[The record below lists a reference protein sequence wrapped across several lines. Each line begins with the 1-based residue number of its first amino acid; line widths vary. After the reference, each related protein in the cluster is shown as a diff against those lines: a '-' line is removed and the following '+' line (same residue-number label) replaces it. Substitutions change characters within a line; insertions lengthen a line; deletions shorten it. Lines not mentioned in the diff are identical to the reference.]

1 MNKSEGRQKINLEGI
16 QILRMLLS
24 LWIVFIH
31 CCNIRNN
38 ILRILVLDKELHVP
52 IFLIISFYFFYDKL
66 YFRSINKFKL
76 RIERLLIPYLVYP
89 IINIILNHVFFLNIH
104 CNFYLPYRKLTF
116 FDLIKQL
123 ILGMGIHNIF
133 WFQFFLIFLS
143 VFFFIIAL
151 LFKQKFLNILE
162 LIFHY
167 LLFITIFRLSF

>member
-1 MNKSEGRQKINLEGI
+1 MNKSEGRQKINFEGI

-24 LWIVFIH
+24 LWIVLIH

-38 ILRILVLDKELHVP
+38 ILRILLIDKVFHVP

-104 CNFYLPYRKLTF
+104 CNFYLPYLKLTF
-116 FDLIKQL
+116 FDFIKQL

-143 VFFFIIAL
+143 VFFL
-151 LFKQKFLNILE
+151 LL
-162 LIFHY
+162 HY
-167 LLFITIFRLSF
+167 FSNKNF